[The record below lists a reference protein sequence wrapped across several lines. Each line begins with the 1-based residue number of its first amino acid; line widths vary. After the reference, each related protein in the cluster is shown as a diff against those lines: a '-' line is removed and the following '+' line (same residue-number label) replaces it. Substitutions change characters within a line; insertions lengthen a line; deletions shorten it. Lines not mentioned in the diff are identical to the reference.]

1 MAITIL
7 EAMKLPTLKDFELIA
22 GYRGLDREIQRAS
35 ILDYEYEKSL
45 SDKPI
50 QTYFEKEDFVISS
63 LIYAKDDPS
72 LILESVKGLV
82 SDGVSGLAV
91 KNIYYDVLPEE
102 VIKYANQ
109 MDFPIFIFDKKGS
122 YYEDIVTEIYDK
134 NKEKNSI
141 SYQEA
146 KIGILLKEDMDKSS
160 VKNMAKDFNI
170 SFKENMFSICLKPKK
185 YIDENSLTNIINI
198 LNRDLG
204 ASHVAYRYHGI
215 IFIICTYEDS
225 HKENKSTEFSRLVRL
240 MIYSLFLD
248 LNDYYIGISNFH
260 KYIDELNFA
269 LKESMYAMRTASI
282 EGENIKYYYEI
293 GVYKLLMPSYS
304 EGYMINFYSDTIG
317 KIKHY
322 DQKYNSE
329 LLQTATVYVKLG
341 GNIKNTAKSINLHEN
356 TVRYRINKIKEI
368 FNTTNSEFEFY
379 EELAL
384 GIKLHLIHQNI

>member
-7 EAMKLPTLKDFELIA
+7 EAMKLSTLKDFELIA

-72 LILESVKGLV
+72 LILESVKGLI

-282 EGENIKYYYEI
+282 EGENIRYYYEI

>member
-248 LNDYYIGISNFH
+248 LNDYYIGISNLH

-282 EGENIKYYYEI
+282 EGENIRYYYEI

>member
-50 QTYFEKEDFVISS
+50 QTYFEKGDFVISS

-282 EGENIKYYYEI
+282 EGENIRYYYEI

>member
-50 QTYFEKEDFVISS
+50 QTYFEKGDFVISS

-109 MDFPIFIFDKKGS
+109 MDFPIFMFDKKGS

-141 SYQEA
+141 RYQEA

-282 EGENIKYYYEI
+282 EGENIRYYYEI

>member
-204 ASHVAYRYHGI
+204 ASHAAYRDHGI

-282 EGENIKYYYEI
+282 EGENIRYYYEI

>member
-225 HKENKSTEFSRLVRL
+225 HKENKSTEFSRL

-282 EGENIKYYYEI
+282 EGENIRYYYEI

-384 GIKLHLIHQNI
+384 GVYIFVIFIKKMI